1 MPQEDT
7 HTMYEKISTIL
18 IPRVI
23 RDSGGFYEIATKL
36 STEDTAAMT
45 FSIIPKEE
53 FFLYQLKL
61 SVDYPNS
68 ASNSEIISP
77 LEFLKI
83 DELERSSY
91 FSSGFYPLN
100 SILNVVILSP
110 ESTNVNE
117 VNTNMLQTQIINETK
132 FPTDLS
138 QDGWF
143 FDPESGNKID
153 GKYLFGKKFSV
164 SKNELIFTLGDAQ
177 INGISSE
184 ETSDFDESIVIL
196 IIIVII
202 SVGAAAF
209 YLKGYKKKV

>member
-1 MPQEDT
+1 
-7 HTMYEKISTIL
+7 
-18 IPRVI
+18 
-23 RDSGGFYEIATKL
+23 
-36 STEDTAAMT
+36 
-45 FSIIPKEE
+45 
-53 FFLYQLKL
+53 
-61 SVDYPNS
+61 
-68 ASNSEIISP
+68 
-77 LEFLKI
+77 
-83 DELERSSY
+83 
-91 FSSGFYPLN
+91 
-100 SILNVVILSP
+100 
-110 ESTNVNE
+110 
-117 VNTNMLQTQIINETK
+117 MLQTQIINEEK

-153 GKYLFGKKFSV
+153 GKYLFGKKFSI

-184 ETSDFDESIVIL
+184 ETTDFDESILIL